1 MNLLY
6 LTMSPVT
13 DINAGGVH
21 TDFLRK
27 FRDEGH
33 NVYVVSPRERR
44 MGMPTSL
51 KEQDG
56 IRILGVRT
64 LNVTRANVVEKG
76 LGQVSIEL
84 LFKRAIRKYFRGVKF
99 DIIAYATPPITFVGA
114 IKYVKKLNPQAM
126 TYLLLKD
133 IFPQNAVDL
142 GMLAESLEL
151 RGERKSLELRAESL
165 EKWPVR
171 LVKYLLYRSF
181 RRKEKELY
189 RISDWIGCMS
199 PANVKYVIEHNPEVD
214 PGKVE
219 VCPNTFAVPAESL
232 ELRGESLETELRGIR
247 QKYGLPVDKPVFFYG
262 GNLGQPQGIP
272 FLIKCLD
279 ANCSREDC
287 HFLIVGDG
295 FEYPRIAKWYEGLEL
310 RGESL
315 EVRGEGLEKKLN
327 VTVMKRLPKED
338 YDTLARSCDVG
349 LIFLDYRF
357 TIPNYPSRLLS
368 CLTQHK
374 PIIACTD
381 PNCDTGTIAEANGY
395 GFWCPSNSVEAFTK
409 AVDKMLASD
418 IRQMGEN
425 GYKFF
430 LENYTVQNTYATIMS
445 HVNDTLRYDN
455 DDNG

>member
-6 LTMSPVT
+6 LTMSSVT

-33 NVYVVSPRERR
+33 NVYLVSPRERR
-44 MGMPTSL
+44 MGIATNL

-99 DIIAYATPPITFVGA
+99 DIIAYATPPITLVGA
-114 IKYVKKLNPQAM
+114 IKYVKKLNPEAM

-142 GMLAESLEL
+142 GMLS
-151 RGERKSLELRAESL
+151 KSGP
-165 EKWPVR
+165 KGI
-171 LVKYLLYRSF
+171 LYRSF

-199 PANVKYVIEHNPEVD
+199 PANVRYVLEHNPEVRTD
-214 PGKVE
+214 KVE
-219 VCPNTFAVPAESL
+219 VCPNTFAVPDNICNETGNGS
-232 ELRGESLETELRGIR
+232 EIRG
-247 QKYGLPVDKPVFFYG
+247 KYGLPVDKPVFFYG

-279 ANCSREDC
+279 ANRTRTDC
-287 HFLIVGDG
+287 HFLIVGNG
-295 FEYPRIAKWYEGLEL
+295 FEYPRLLKWYEET
-310 RGESL
+310 
-315 EVRGEGLEKKLN
+315 KPAN
-327 VTVMKRLPKED
+327 VTLLKRLPRED

-368 CLTQHK
+368 CLTQKK

-381 PNCDTGTIAEANGY
+381 PNCDTGTIAEESGY
-395 GFWCPSNSVEAFTK
+395 GFWCPSNSVEAFTRT
-409 AVDKMLASD
+409 VDKMLASD
-418 IRQMGEN
+418 IKQMGEN

-430 LENYTVQNTYATIMS
+430 LENYTVQNTYDTIMG
-445 HVNDTLRYDN
+445 HLK
-455 DDNG
+455 

>member
-1 MNLLY
+1 MPASSGADGMQCNNKNYNMNLLY

-33 NVYVVSPRERR
+33 NVYLVSPRERR
-44 MGMPTSL
+44 MEMPTSV
-51 KEQDG
+51 KEQDD

-64 LNVTRANVVEKG
+64 LNVTRANIVEKG
-76 LGQVSIEL
+76 LGQVSIEY
-84 LFKRAIRKYFRGVKF
+84 LFKRAIKKYFRGVKF
-99 DIIAYATPPITFVGA
+99 DIIAYATPPITLVGA
-114 IKYVKKLNPQAM
+114 IKYVKCLNPEAM

-142 GMLAESLEL
+142 GMLVE
-151 RGERKSLELRAESL
+151 SLELRAERL

-171 LVKYLLYRSF
+171 LVKYMLYRSF

-219 VCPNTFAVPAESL
+219 VCPNTFAVPSEDFVHTQMI
-232 ELRGESLETELRGIR
+232 RVCTNIR

-279 ANCSREDC
+279 ANRSREDC

-295 FEYPRIAKWYEGLEL
+295 TYYPLLEHWYEGFANENDNEN
-310 RGESL
+310 R
-315 EVRGEGLEKKLN
+315 N

-418 IRQMGEN
+418 IRQMGKN

-430 LENYTVQNTYATIMS
+430 LENYTVQNTYDTIMK
-445 HVNDTLRYDN
+445 HF
-455 DDNG
+455 